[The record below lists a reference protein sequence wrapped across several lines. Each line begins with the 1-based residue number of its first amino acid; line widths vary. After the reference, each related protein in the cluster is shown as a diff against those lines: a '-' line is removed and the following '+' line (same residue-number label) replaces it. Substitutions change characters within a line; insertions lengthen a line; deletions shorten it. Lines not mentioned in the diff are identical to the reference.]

1 MRFVPRKLFL
11 TRGVGINKE
20 KLNSFEMAL
29 RNAGIAHLNI
39 VRVSSIFPPG
49 CKIASPDE
57 GLAAL
62 EAGEVTFVVLAEM
75 ATNEPGRRIASSI
88 GIAIPADQKMY
99 GYLSEHHTYGQTE
112 KEAGDYA
119 EDLAAS
125 MLATLLGVPFDLDKD
140 YNERREQYRMGG
152 HIVDSTSITQ
162 TAEGASG
169 GVWTDG
175 RRCGGPALM
184 QASASSI
191 PPAHHG
197 AASGSIRWSTIS
209 SSPTT
214 RGDFARP
221 ATSSPTRCWSPT

>member
-1 MRFVPRKLFL
+1 MGKRLQVRSGAGNAPCLTSSDFHRIVEAQSRGDNEVRFVPRKLFL

-49 CKIASPDE
+49 CKIASPEE

-169 GVWTDG
+169 GVWTTVV
-175 RRCGGPALM
+175 
-184 QASASSI
+184 SA
-191 PPAHHG
+191 AVLL
-197 AASGSIRWSTIS
+197 
-209 SSPTT
+209 
-214 RGDFARP
+214 
-221 ATSSPTRCWSPT
+221 